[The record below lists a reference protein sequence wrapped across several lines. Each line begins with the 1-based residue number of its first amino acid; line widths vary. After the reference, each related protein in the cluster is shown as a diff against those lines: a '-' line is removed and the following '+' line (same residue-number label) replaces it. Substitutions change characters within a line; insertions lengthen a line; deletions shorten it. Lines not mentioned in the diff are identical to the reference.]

1 MALTVREIHLRTV
14 RQPLKNPFKTVLQ
27 QVEKR
32 EVIVLAVT
40 ADTGHTGYGEC
51 VAFETPWY
59 TEETITGCR
68 FVLEQVL
75 LPLLAN
81 KTIGHPREVWKL
93 FAAVKGNR
101 MAKAAVEM
109 AVWDLF
115 AKQQEVPLWKF
126 VGGSHQPIPA
136 GVVVAAD
143 PSKVEEQVA
152 QAAQAGY
159 RRVKIKIQPETEPD
173 LLKSVVT
180 AYPELQ
186 FFADA
191 NGSFQ
196 VCNFDRLTAFDDVGF
211 TLIEQPFGE
220 RQWALHARANK
231 ELKTPICLDESITCV
246 EDVQEMI
253 DQESGGIIVL
263 KMSRLGGWTETLK
276 VVELCQSYS
285 IGMWV
290 GGMIEF
296 GVSKAHNLALAS
308 LPGISYTGDFSAS
321 THFWEQDIIEPE
333 ITVENGEIVLRNQPG
348 IGYRVV

>member
-1 MALTVREIHLRTV
+1 MAVTIGNIQLETV
-14 RQPLKNPFKTVLQ
+14 RQPLRKPFKTVLQ
-27 QVEKR
+27 QVEER
-32 EVIVLAVT
+32 EVIIVAVT
-40 ADTGHTGYGEC
+40 CNAGHVGYGEC

-68 FVLEQVL
+68 FVLEHSL
-75 LPLLAN
+75 LPLLADQ
-81 KTIGHPREVWKL
+81 TIGHPSEVWEL
-93 FAAVKGNR
+93 FQTVKGNR

-115 AKQQEVPLWKF
+115 AKMEQEPLWKF
-126 VGGSHQPIPA
+126 VGGSQQAIPA

-143 PSKVEEQVA
+143 PPNIAEQVA
-152 QAAQAGY
+152 QAVNSGY
-159 RRVKIKIQPETEPD
+159 RRIKIKIHPETD
-173 LLKSVVT
+173 RTLLKTVVA
-180 AYPELQ
+180 AYPAIL

-196 VCNFDRLTAFDDVGF
+196 THSVERLKTFDDIGF

-220 RQWALHARANK
+220 RQWDLHAQAKK
-231 ELKTPICLDESITCV
+231 ELDTQICLDESIASV

-253 DQESGGIIVL
+253 ERQAGDIIVL

-276 VVELCQSYS
+276 VIDLCRTHS
-285 IGMWV
+285 IGIWV

-308 LPGISYTGDFSAS
+308 LPEIVYPGDFSAS
-321 THFWEQDIIEPE
+321 RHFWEKDIIEPE
-333 ITVENGEIVLRNQPG
+333 ITVENGEIVLSDRPG
-348 IGYRVV
+348 IGYAVV

>member
-1 MALTVREIHLRTV
+1 MAVTIGKIQLKTM
-14 RQPLKNPFKTVLQ
+14 RQPLRKPFKTVLQ
-27 QVEKR
+27 QVEER
-32 EVIVLAVT
+32 EVIIVAVT
-40 ADTGHTGYGEC
+40 SDGKHVGYGEC

-68 FVLEQVL
+68 FVLEHSL
-75 LPLLAN
+75 LPLLAGQ
-81 KTIGHPREVWKL
+81 TIIHPSEVWEL
-93 FAAVKGNR
+93 FQTVKGNR

-115 AKQQEVPLWKF
+115 AKMEQEPLWKF
-126 VGGSHQPIPA
+126 VGGSQQAIPA

-143 PSKVEEQVA
+143 PSNIAEQVA
-152 QAAQAGY
+152 QAVNAGY
-159 RRVKIKIQPETEPD
+159 RRIKIKIDPETD
-173 LLKSVVT
+173 RTLLKTVV
-180 AYPELQ
+180 ASYPEIL

-196 VCNFDRLTAFDDVGF
+196 THSVERLKTFDDIGF

-220 RQWALHARANK
+220 RQWDLHAQAKK
-231 ELKTPICLDESITCV
+231 ELNTKICLDESIASV

-253 DQESGGIIVL
+253 ERQAGDIIVL

-276 VVELCQSYS
+276 VIGLCRTHS
-285 IGMWV
+285 IGLWV

-308 LPGISYTGDFSAS
+308 LPEIVYPGDFSAS
-321 THFWEQDIIEPE
+321 RHFWEKDIIEPE
-333 ITVENGEIVLRNQPG
+333 ITVENGEIVLSDRPG
-348 IGYRVV
+348 IGYAVV